1 MSHSHQEIEAI
12 RTIVSNV
19 AHHIDG
25 KRWAELRALFA
36 ATVHTDYTSLFG
48 GTPQKQGGD
57 ELIAGWRGV
66 LEKVTTQHL
75 LGPILVRSGS
85 TGDEAQARCHVRAMH
100 YAAKAPSGE
109 HWEVGGHYVFSLAL
123 EGTGWKIGGMTLE
136 TFFQTGNV
144 KLLAEVSAP
153 AK

>member
-1 MSHSHQEIEAI
+1 MSHSHEEIEAI
-12 RTIVSNV
+12 RTIVASV

-48 GTPQKQGGD
+48 GTPQKQSGD
-57 ELIAGWRGV
+57 DLIAGWRGV
-66 LEKVTTQHL
+66 LEKVVTQHL
-75 LGPILVRSGS
+75 LGPIGVHS
-85 TGDEAQARCHVRAMH
+85 TGDEAQARCHVRAAH
-100 YAAKAPSGE
+100 YAAKAPGGE
-109 HWEVGGHYVFSLAL
+109 HWEVLGHYVFELSV
-123 EGTGWKIGGMTLE
+123 EGTGWKIGGMKLE

-144 KLLAEVSAP
+144 KLLAEASAP